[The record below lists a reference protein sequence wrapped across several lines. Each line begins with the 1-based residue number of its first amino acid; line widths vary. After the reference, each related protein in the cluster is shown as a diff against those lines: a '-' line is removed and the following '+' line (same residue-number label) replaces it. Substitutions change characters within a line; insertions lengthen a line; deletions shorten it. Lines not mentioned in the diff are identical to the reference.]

1 MSFVFYDISGRCVLL
16 VNSLVSCRRLAHV
29 TICGEITFSGF
40 SMRETINETIPNLN
54 GHSFVGRIHAATG
67 FNR

>member
-1 MSFVFYDISGRCVLL
+1 
-16 VNSLVSCRRLAHV
+16 V